1 MQVVAAGQQPS
12 LNGEASTSSA
22 AAAPEEP
29 AADDAQEAEEAEEA
43 DEEDDDEED
52 LEPEER
58 VRRFI
63 DGGKPALELL
73 DLLGDLDISGGLVGK
88 MKVFYAAL
96 LGGREGKL
104 TERIAPRDKYV
115 LALKRDEKHQASN
128 LIALEH
134 YVTQVEPERM
144 SEMPFLLKMLYEED
158 LVEDAVIIGWGGAPK
173 VAKKHG
179 VDEES
184 ATKIRAA
191 CEKVLEWLEEDSDE
205 EEDDED
211 DE

>member
-1 MQVVAAGQQPS
+1 MQVPVAAQPS
-12 LNGEASTSSA
+12 LNGEASTSSVA
-22 AAAPEEP
+22 AVPEAPAEEESQEDEEP
-29 AADDAQEAEEAEEA
+29 EGEQ
-43 DEEDDDEED
+43 DEEDDED

-58 VRRFI
+58 VRKFI
-63 DGGKPALELL
+63 DGGKPALQLP
-73 DLLGDLDISGGLVGK
+73 DLLGELEVSGGLVGK

-96 LGGREGKL
+96 LSGREGNL
-104 TERIAPRDKYV
+104 IERIAPRDKYV
-115 LALKRDEKHQASN
+115 LALKRDDKHQASN

-134 YVTQVEPERM
+134 YVTQVEPVRM

-158 LVEDAVIIGWGGAPK
+158 LVEDSVIIGWGGAPK

-184 ATKIRAA
+184 ATKIRAS
-191 CEKVLEWLEEDSDE
+191 CEKVLEWLDEDSDE

-211 DE
+211 E